1 MGQKLVIPA
10 GGKAVQKPAA
20 KPAAKSADKPVA
32 DTSKAPAKPAAK
44 PAEKPAEKPA
54 DPVKKAE
61 TPAAATQNKNQTSAS
76 VEDVLSQAIEGLDT
90 NVVETPAKPADNKAA
105 ASSTENDDVLP
116 VVIDR
121 DMTLEEIASGFGR
134 SLDEVKRLN
143 PQYKS
148 GEKIK
153 SQSTV
158 VLPFF

>member
-10 GGKAVQKPAA
+10 GGKAVQKTAV
-20 KPAAKSADKPVA
+20 KPADKPVA
-32 DTSKAPAKPAAK
+32 DTSKATAKPADK
-44 PAEKPAEKPA
+44 PVEKPA

-61 TPAAATQNKNQTSAS
+61 NPAAALNKNQTSAS
-76 VEDVLSQAIEGLDT
+76 VEDVLSQAIEDLDT
-90 NVVETPAKPADNKAA
+90 NVVEAPAKPADDKAA

>member
-20 KPAAKSADKPVA
+20 KPAAKPAEKPAA
-32 DTSKAPAKPAAK
+32 DTSKPAAKPAAK
-44 PAEKPAEKPA
+44 PVEKPA

-61 TPAAATQNKNQTSAS
+61 TPAVATQNKNQTSAS
-76 VEDVLSQAIEGLDT
+76 VEDALSQAIEGIDT
-90 NVVETPAKPADNKAA
+90 NVVEAPAKPADDKAA
-105 ASSTENDDVLP
+105 ASSTEDDDVLP

-158 VLPFF
+158 ILPFF